1 MTLEA
6 VYRPIAPQ
14 LAEVEQL
21 IGEATDPR
29 LRHIIAG
36 KRLRAALLLFSARVW
51 QPDTDH
57 GRRALRRDAIRIAA
71 AIELVHLASL
81 IHDDVLDSSR
91 RRRRGPALHATIGIK
106 PAVILADLAFV
117 NGLARLESIRSRR
130 VVTDTIAAVRVM
142 CEGQWLEVKAG
153 HRTTKAQYLEIVEK
167 KTAALFAYACRVGG
181 ELAGDTIPVPALEEF
196 GHDFGFAYQ
205 LLDDARDLGAENP
218 NPLERRLHEWGGVR
232 YCRRLAAVYAAGA
245 GRAASRVS
253 DPTQRLGMKRLLDYV
268 RSHD

>member
-1 MTLEA
+1 MTLETI
-6 VYRPIAPQ
+6 YRPIAPH
-14 LAEVEQL
+14 LAAVEQL
-21 IGEATDPR
+21 IGDATDPR

-51 QPDTDH
+51 KPEARH
-57 GRRALRRDAIRIAA
+57 RRSAGGRDAIDVAA

-117 NGLARLESIRSRR
+117 NGLARLESMRGRR
-130 VVTDTIAAVRVM
+130 IVTDTIAAVRLM

-153 HRTTKAQYLEIVEK
+153 HRTTEAQYFEIIEK
-167 KTAALFAYACRVGG
+167 KTAALFAYACRVGA
-181 ELAGDTIPVPALEEF
+181 ELAGDSIVVPVLEEF

-218 NPLERRLHEWGGVR
+218 NPLERRLREWGGVR
-232 YCRRLAAVYAAGA
+232 YCRQLAAVYAAGA
-245 GRAASRVS
+245 GRTARRLP
-253 DPTQRLGMKRLLDYV
+253 DPTQRLGMQRLLDYV